1 MTSMNSSKLIHKNTI
16 LLLAIFLIGIVVAV
30 IYINATFEEESN
42 GRQTATPSTIKVVS
56 YNS

>member
-1 MTSMNSSKLIHKNTI
+1 MNSSKLIHKNTI

-42 GRQTATPSTIKVVS
+42 GRQTATPSTSKVVS